1 MNKLTFYTFV
11 IVALLATACG
21 HKKDEAAA
29 NQNEWPEM
37 DEFHMIMAESFH
49 PLDSANLEPAKAN
62 AADMAKSAEKW
73 ANAPLPEKVDNDET
87 RENLAKLKTEANEFV
102 QIAQGGDSLKITES
116 LTALHKRFHTLQEA
130 WYGGHKEGD
139 HENKH

>member
-1 MNKLTFYTFV
+1 MNKLACCTFV
-11 IVALLATACG
+11 VVALLAAACG
-21 HKKDEAAA
+21 HKKEETIA
-29 NQNEWPEM
+29 NDNEWPEM

-62 AADMAKSAEKW
+62 AAAMAKAAEKW
-73 ANAPLPEKVDNDET
+73 SNAPLPEKVNNDDT
-87 RENLAKLKTEANEFV
+87 KENLAKLKTEANEFV
-102 QIAQGGDSLKITES
+102 QIAQSGDSLKITES

-139 HENKH
+139 EHKH